1 MPFLEKVRSFFL
13 LPKKKLNW
21 WVSNWRKSKEF
32 RKQLV
37 AVVLGFGI
45 GGMLWGFH
53 CYDWV
58 TSHNE
63 AFTNP
68 FSIILGAFWISI
80 FGGLALAFSFL
91 REKRKEFLLLIFLGI
106 PVWVLAFVMPGIFNE
121 WLYILSA
128 IISLIYIVIFY
139 LFKVNI
145 TPLLNLKPS
154 LVIAGI
160 WLEFLFTFL
169 LVAIFYSFFF
179 KKSSKLK
186 LILIPPIWVAIFAI
200 ISPIIGN
207 LIGFYLFHSLLL
219 AYLLTFLLISL
230 SFALSLF
237 KEIKYEK
244 S

>member
-1 MPFLEKVRSFFL
+1 MAFLKKIKSFFL
-13 LPKKKLNW
+13 FPKKELNW
-21 WVSNWRKSKEF
+21 WVFNWKSSNEF
-32 RKQLV
+32 KKQLL
-37 AVVLGFGI
+37 AAILGFGV

-53 CYDWV
+53 CYDWA

-91 REKRKEFLLLIFLGI
+91 KESKRRSLLLIFLSI
-106 PVWVLAFVMPGIFNE
+106 PAWVLGFVIPGIFNE

-128 IISLIYIVIFY
+128 VISPIYIVIFY
-139 LFKVNI
+139 LFKVDI

-154 LVIAGI
+154 LVVAGI
-160 WLEFLFTFL
+160 WMEFLFTFL
-169 LVAIFYSFFF
+169 LITIFYSFFF
-179 KKSSKLK
+179 KKPSKLK
-186 LILIPPIWVAIFAI
+186 LIFIPPIWVAIFAI

-207 LIGFYLFHSLLL
+207 LIGTYLFHSLLL
-219 AYLLTFLLISL
+219 SYLLTFLLISL

-237 KEIKYEK
+237 KEIKYER
-244 S
+244 

>member
-1 MPFLEKVRSFFL
+1 MPFLRRVKSFFL
-13 LPKKKLNW
+13 LPKKELNW
-21 WVSNWRKSKEF
+21 WVLNWRDSKEF
-32 RKQLV
+32 KRQLF

-53 CYDWV
+53 CYDWA

-68 FSIILGAFWISI
+68 FSIILGALWISI

-91 REKRKEFLLLIFLGI
+91 REKRKKILLLIFLGI
-106 PVWVLAFVMPGIFNE
+106 PVWVLAFVMPGIFSE

-139 LFKVNI
+139 LFKVDI
-145 TPLLNLKPS
+145 TSLLNLKPS
-154 LVIAGI
+154 LAVAGI

-169 LVAIFYSFFF
+169 IVTIFYSFFF
-179 KKSSKLK
+179 KKLSKLK
-186 LILIPPIWVAIFAI
+186 LIFIPSIWVAIFAI
-200 ISPIIGN
+200 IAPIIGN
-207 LIGFYLFHSLLL
+207 LIGVYLFHSLLL
-219 AYLLTFLLISL
+219 SYLLTFLLISL

-237 KEIKYEK
+237 KAIKYERF
-244 S
+244 